1 MGEILLCSHSSP
13 LGEILLYSSFSG
25 GKFYYG
31 GKNYS
36 TTPARYHA
44 RQIPGQVTG
53 KDMGPATDTVTRN
66 LRCNLHR
73 HMCNTPAPYKQAPP
87 FGTKEEGVPSVTE

>member
-31 GKNYS
+31 GK
-36 TTPARYHA
+36 TTLQHRFTESQHSHLS
-44 RQIPGQVTG
+44 QKLCNQ
-53 KDMGPATDTVTRN
+53 KDTYIIINP
-66 LRCNLHR
+66 
-73 HMCNTPAPYKQAPP
+73 PYKDLEPTVNLSGQAI
-87 FGTKEEGVPSVTE
+87 

>member
-36 TTPARYHA
+36 TTPG
-44 RQIPGQVTG
+44 ICIFFFNDVVF
-53 KDMGPATDTVTRN
+53 K
-66 LRCNLHR
+66 
-73 HMCNTPAPYKQAPP
+73 K
-87 FGTKEEGVPSVTE
+87 